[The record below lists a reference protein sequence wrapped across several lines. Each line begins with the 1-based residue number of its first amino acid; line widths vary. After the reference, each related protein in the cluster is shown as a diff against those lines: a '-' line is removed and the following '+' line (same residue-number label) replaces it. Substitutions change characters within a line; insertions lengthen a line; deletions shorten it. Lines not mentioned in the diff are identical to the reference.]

1 MTNHN
6 SKKRRR
12 PLKTKKSKKKPP
24 ALRPQNANPAQ
35 DDDPVLFGGTT
46 DEDRPSAAPNSE
58 VIQDLLELCTKEQLI
73 GFHVDAAATDSDLPA
88 CIRAAADRD
97 VSHRKVFVHGL
108 GWDATRD
115 ALLEA
120 FGTYGPVEDCN
131 VVIDRA
137 TGCAKGYGFVL
148 FRTRAGA
155 VKALK
160 QPQKRIRNR
169 PVFCQFAAVGPA
181 STGDTA
187 GRKVYVSNVPANA
200 TLDKLRS
207 FFSRFGEIEAV
218 PSGFDMLTGK
228 WKGYAIFLYKKL
240 EGARKALEEP
250 YKVFEGH
257 RLHCQPAA
265 EPSQRGKAP
274 APSTN
279 TASSVAL
286 LGPALQPVLA
296 AVAATQNLMLYR
308 QNPAYAALLGRN
320 PLLAAAALDP
330 AAAAALNPAA
340 GAGLLSPPGQG
351 LRGGGWQAELLRSLG
366 RIVTNGRRAPA
377 TTPFNEPFVAH
388 THMYSCLTA
397 CFLMV
402 LGHFAVNM

>member
-12 PLKTKKSKKKPP
+12 PLKTKRSKKTPP

-35 DDDPVLFGGTT
+35 DDDPALFGGTT
-46 DEDRPSAAPNSE
+46 DEDRPSAAPNPE

-73 GFHVDAAATDSDLPA
+73 GFLLDAAANDSDLLA

-97 VSHRKVFVHGL
+97 VSHRKVFVRGL

-120 FGTYGPVEDCN
+120 FGPYGPIEDCN

-148 FRTRAGA
+148 FRSRAGA
-155 VKALK
+155 VEALK

-169 PVFCQFAAVGPA
+169 PVFCQFAIVGPA

-207 FFSRFGEIEAV
+207 FFSRFGEIESV
-218 PSGFDMLTGK
+218 PSGFDVLTEK
-228 WKGYAIFLYKKL
+228 CKGYAIFLYKKL

-257 RLHCQPAA
+257 RLHCQQAA

-286 LGPALQPVLA
+286 LGPAPQPVLA

-330 AAAAALNPAA
+330 AAAAVLNPAA

-351 LRGGGWQAELLRSLG
+351 LRGVGLANGAPSLLGPYGSQG
-366 RIVTNGRRAPA
+366 A
-377 TTPFNEPFVAH
+377 TGLQGMQLHQVSQLRQSSSTRL
-388 THMYSCLTA
+388 S
-397 CFLMV
+397 
-402 LGHFAVNM
+402 G